1 MFHRSFACLLVG
13 VVGGLVATVA
23 SGQTAG
29 ELVAKNNQAQGGAKL
44 RSAKTAR
51 VSGKLTVAGTEGGPM
66 LMEFVP
72 PAHQVR
78 MEITVKGVIDTS
90 AYDGKIAWEVK
101 RSEGK
106 TEPARLTG
114 DALKDMKETAD
125 FQGAL
130 FDPESKGNEVE
141 YLGKGE
147 VEGNPVYKLKLTKSD
162 GEESTVYL
170 DAKSYLEVREET
182 THTSR
187 SETTDL
193 VTTYSN
199 FKTIDGVTLPYTM
212 ETKSK
217 ETLGGGM
224 IRMEGSMVIAVDKV
238 ELNVD
243 IPASRFAKPKSGD
256 H

>member
-1 MFHRSFACLLVG
+1 MLHKSFACLLVG
-13 VVGGLVATVA
+13 LVGGLVATAA
-23 SGQTAG
+23 SAQTAG
-29 ELVAKNNQAQGGAKL
+29 ELVAKNNQAQGGGKL
-44 RSAKTAR
+44 RSVKTAR
-51 VSGKLTVAGTEGGPM
+51 LSGKLTVEGTEGGP
-66 LMEFVP
+66 LLLEYVP
-72 PAHQVR
+72 PSHQVR
-78 MEITVKGVIDTS
+78 METTAKGVVDTS
-90 AYDGKIAWEVK
+90 AYDGKIGWEVK

-141 YLGKGE
+141 VLGKGE
-147 VEGNPVYKLKLTKSD
+147 IDGNPVFKLKLTKSD
-162 GEESTVYL
+162 GEESTIYL

-199 FKTIDGVTLPYTM
+199 YKTVDGVTLPGTI

-224 IRMEGSMVIAVDKV
+224 IRMEGSMVISIDKI
-238 ELNVD
+238 EINVD
-243 IPASRFAKPKSGD
+243 IPASRFARPKSGD
-256 H
+256 R